1 LVKQVNLALLGAG
14 YWGTKLAIEY
24 IEAHSYLDKF
34 NFVGIVEPN
43 KERLAYVGHKL
54 NLPSSMLFHDVN
66 VCLANPEISAIHIAT
81 PNETHYDIATEAL
94 SQHKHILLE
103 KPMALNTRDAFKLAR
118 LSESSGNILLV
129 GHIFRFNA
137 ALSQVKKILKT
148 QDIGSL
154 RYLHLSWLDNLNP
167 IPNRDIIFDLLPHPI
182 DIINYLTDEW
192 PLSIYARSIM
202 HMHDTSNHKKIEDV
216 GFVIINL
223 PDGSLAEIDLSWI
236 QTGMKER
243 IIIVT
248 GSEASIKIDALSQDI
263 TIYKSSGQTNI
274 PVTSNNS
281 MQSMITHFVNC
292 ISGIDKPNNSS
303 LVGAL
308 TVNVLSS
315 ARKSITENTE
325 VRIHE

>member
-1 LVKQVNLALLGAG
+1 MVKQVNLALFGSG
-14 YWGTKLAIEY
+14 YWGTKLASEY
-24 IEAHSYLDKF
+24 IETHKNLDNF

-43 KERLAYVGHKL
+43 KKRLAFVGQKL
-54 NLPSSMLFHDVN
+54 DLPSSKLFDN
-66 VCLANPEISAIHIAT
+66 VKDCLVNPEISAVHIAT
-81 PNETHYDIATEAL
+81 PNETHFNIATEAL
-94 SQHKHILLE
+94 TRHKDVLLE

-118 LSESSGNILLV
+118 LSESSGNVLLV

-137 ALSQVKKILKT
+137 ALSQVKNILKNH
-148 QDIGSL
+148 DIGNL

-167 IPNRDIIFDLLPHPI
+167 IPDRDIIFDLLPHPI

-192 PLSIYARSIM
+192 PSSVYARSL
-202 HMHDTSNHKKIEDV
+202 MHDTPYHKKIEDV

-223 PDGSLAEIDLSWI
+223 PDGTLAQIDLSWI

-243 IIIVT
+243 IILIT
-248 GSEASIKIDALSQDI
+248 ASEASIRIDALSQDI
-263 TIYKSSGQTNI
+263 TIYRSSGKTNI

-292 ISGIDKPNNSS
+292 ISGIDNPNNSS

>member
-1 LVKQVNLALLGAG
+1 MVKQVNLALFGSG
-14 YWGTKLAIEY
+14 YWGTKLASEY
-24 IEAHSYLDKF
+24 IETHKNVDNF

-43 KERLAYVGHKL
+43 KKRLAFVGQKL
-54 NLPSSMLFHDVN
+54 DLPSSKLFDNVN
-66 VCLANPEISAIHIAT
+66 DCLVNPEISAIHIAT
-81 PNETHYDIATEAL
+81 PNETHFNIAKEAL
-94 SQHKHILLE
+94 TRHKDVLLE
-103 KPMALNTRDAFKLAR
+103 KPMALNARDAFKLAR
-118 LSESSGNILLV
+118 LSESSGNVLLV

-137 ALSQVKKILKT
+137 ALSQVKNILKN
-148 QDIGSL
+148 QDIGNL

-167 IPNRDIIFDLLPHPI
+167 IPDRDIIFDLLPHPV

-192 PLSIYARSIM
+192 PSSIYARSL
-202 HMHDTSNHKKIEDV
+202 MHDTPYHKMIEDV

-223 PDGSLAEIDLSWI
+223 PDGTLAEIDLSWI

-243 IIIVT
+243 IILIT

-263 TIYKSSGQTNI
+263 TIYRSSGKTNI

-292 ISGIDKPNNSS
+292 ISGIDNPNNSS

>member
-1 LVKQVNLALLGAG
+1 MVEQVNLALLGSG
-14 YWGTKLAIEY
+14 YWGTKLASEY
-24 IEAHSYLDKF
+24 IETHKYVDKF

-43 KERLAYVGHKL
+43 KERLAYVGQKL
-54 NLPSSMLFHDVN
+54 NLPSSMLFQDVN
-66 VCLANPEISAIHIAT
+66 DCLTNPEISAIHIAT
-81 PNETHYDIATEAL
+81 PNETHYDLATEAL
-94 SQHKHILLE
+94 TRHKNILLE

-137 ALSQVKKILKT
+137 ALSQVKDILKN
-148 QDIGSL
+148 QDIGNL
-154 RYLHLSWLDNLNP
+154 RYLHLSWLDHLNP

-182 DIINYLTDEW
+182 DIVNYLTDEW
-192 PLSIYARSIM
+192 PSSIYARSIL
-202 HMHDTSNHKKIEDV
+202 HDTPDDKKIEDV

-223 PDGSLAEIDLSWI
+223 PDGTSAEIDLSWI

-243 IIIVT
+243 IIVIT
-248 GSEASIKIDALSQDI
+248 GSQASIKIDALSQDT
-263 TIYKSSGQTNI
+263 TIYKSTEKTTI
-274 PVTSNNS
+274 PISRNNS

-292 ISGIDKPNNSS
+292 ISGIDNPNNSS

-315 ARKSITENTE
+315 ARRSITEGRE
-325 VRIHE
+325 VRVHE

>member
-1 LVKQVNLALLGAG
+1 MVKQVNLALFGSG
-14 YWGTKLAIEY
+14 YWGTKLASEY
-24 IEAHSYLDKF
+24 IETHKNLDNF

-43 KERLAYVGHKL
+43 KKRLAFVGQKL
-54 NLPSSMLFHDVN
+54 DLPSSKLFDNVQDCLVN
-66 VCLANPEISAIHIAT
+66 PKISAIHIAT
-81 PNETHYDIATEAL
+81 PNETHFNIATEAL
-94 SQHKHILLE
+94 NRHKDVLLE

-118 LSESSGNILLV
+118 LSESSGNVLLV

-137 ALSQVKKILKT
+137 ALSQVKNILKN
-148 QDIGSL
+148 QDIGNL

-167 IPNRDIIFDLLPHPI
+167 IPDRDIIFDLLPHPI

-192 PLSIYARSIM
+192 PSSIYARSL
-202 HMHDTSNHKKIEDV
+202 MHDTPYHRKIEDV

-223 PDGSLAEIDLSWI
+223 PDGTLAQIDLSWI

-243 IIIVT
+243 IILIT
-248 GSEASIKIDALSQDI
+248 ASEASIRIDALSQDI
-263 TIYKSSGQTNI
+263 TIYISSGKTNI

-292 ISGIDKPNNSS
+292 ISGIDNPNNSS

-315 ARKSITENTE
+315 ARKSIIENTE

>member
-1 LVKQVNLALLGAG
+1 MVEQVNLALLGAG
-14 YWGTKLAIEY
+14 YWGAKLATEY
-24 IEAHSYLDKF
+24 IVAHKHVDKF

-43 KERLAYVGHKL
+43 KERLAFVGHKL
-54 NLPSSMLFHDVN
+54 NLPTSMLFQSVN
-66 VCLANPEISAIHIAT
+66 DCLSNPEISAIHIAT
-81 PNETHYDIATEAL
+81 PNETHYQIATEAL
-94 SQHKHILLE
+94 TRHKDILLE

-118 LSESSGNILLV
+118 LSESSGKVLLV

-137 ALSQVKKILKT
+137 ALSHVKNILKN
-148 QDIGSL
+148 QDIGNL

-167 IPNRDIIFDLLPHPI
+167 IPNRDIIFDLLPHPV
-182 DIINYLTDEW
+182 DIVNYLTDEW
-192 PLSIYARSIM
+192 PSSIYARSL
-202 HMHDTSNHKKIEDV
+202 MHDTPYHKKIEDV

-223 PDGSLAEIDLSWI
+223 PDGTLAEIDISWI
-236 QTGMKER
+236 QPGMKER
-243 IIIVT
+243 IILIT

-263 TIYKSSGQTNI
+263 TIYRSSGKTNI

-292 ISGIDKPNNSS
+292 ISGIDNPNNSS

-315 ARKSITENTE
+315 ARKSITENME

>member
-1 LVKQVNLALLGAG
+1 MVKQVNLALFGSG
-14 YWGTKLAIEY
+14 YWGTKLASEY
-24 IEAHSYLDKF
+24 IETHKNLDNF

-43 KERLAYVGHKL
+43 KKRLAFVGQKL
-54 NLPSSMLFHDVN
+54 DLPSSMLFDN
-66 VCLANPEISAIHIAT
+66 VKDCLVNPEISAVHIAT
-81 PNETHYDIATEAL
+81 PNETHFNIATEAL
-94 SQHKHILLE
+94 TRHKDVLLE

-118 LSESSGNILLV
+118 LSESSGNVLLV

-137 ALSQVKKILKT
+137 ALSQVKNILKN
-148 QDIGSL
+148 QDIGNL

-167 IPNRDIIFDLLPHPI
+167 IPDRDIIFDLLPHPI

-192 PLSIYARSIM
+192 PSSVYARSL
-202 HMHDTSNHKKIEDV
+202 MHDTPYHKKIEDV

-223 PDGSLAEIDLSWI
+223 PDGTLAEIDLSWI

-243 IIIVT
+243 IILIT
-248 GSEASIKIDALSQDI
+248 ASEASIRIDALSQDI
-263 TIYKSSGQTNI
+263 TIYRSSGKTNI

-292 ISGIDKPNNSS
+292 ISGIDNPNNSS

>member
-1 LVKQVNLALLGAG
+1 MVKQVNLALFGSG
-14 YWGTKLAIEY
+14 YWGTKLASEY
-24 IEAHSYLDKF
+24 IETHKNMDNF

-43 KERLAYVGHKL
+43 KKRLACVGQKL
-54 NLPSSMLFHDVN
+54 DLPSSKLFDN
-66 VCLANPEISAIHIAT
+66 VKDCLVNPEISAVHIAT
-81 PNETHYDIATEAL
+81 PNETHFNIATEAL
-94 SQHKHILLE
+94 TRHKDVLLE

-118 LSESSGNILLV
+118 LSESSGNVLLV

-137 ALSQVKKILKT
+137 ALSQVKNILKN
-148 QDIGSL
+148 QDIGNL

-167 IPNRDIIFDLLPHPI
+167 IPDRDIIFDLLPHPI

-192 PLSIYARSIM
+192 PSSVYARSL
-202 HMHDTSNHKKIEDV
+202 MHDTPYHKKIEDV

-223 PDGSLAEIDLSWI
+223 PDGTLAEIDLSWI

-243 IIIVT
+243 IIFIT
-248 GSEASIKIDALSQDI
+248 ASEASIRIDALSQDI
-263 TIYKSSGQTNI
+263 TIYRSSGKTNI

-292 ISGIDKPNNSS
+292 ISGIDNPNNSS

>member
-1 LVKQVNLALLGAG
+1 MVKQVNLALLGSG
-14 YWGTKLAIEY
+14 YWGTKLASEY
-24 IEAHSYLDKF
+24 IETHQYVDKF
-34 NFVGIVEPN
+34 NFVGIVDPN
-43 KERLAYVGHKL
+43 KERLAYVGQKL
-54 NLPSSMLFHDVN
+54 NLPSSMLFHNVN
-66 VCLANPEISAIHIAT
+66 DCLTNPEISAIHIAT
-81 PNETHYDIATEAL
+81 PNETHYHIANEAL
-94 SQHKHILLE
+94 NQHKHILLE

-118 LSESSGNILLV
+118 LAESSGNVLLV

-137 ALSQVKKILKT
+137 ALSQTKNILKN
-148 QDIGSL
+148 QDIGIL

-167 IPNRDIIFDLLPHPI
+167 IPDRDIIFDLLPHPV

-192 PLSIYARSIM
+192 PSTIYARSL
-202 HMHDTSNHKKIEDV
+202 MHDTPYNKKIEDV

-223 PDGSLAEIDLSWI
+223 PDGTLAEIDLSWI

-243 IIIVT
+243 IILIT
-248 GSEASIKIDALSQDI
+248 GSKASIKIDALSQDI
-263 TIYKSSGQTNI
+263 TIYRSSGKTNI

-292 ISGIDKPNNSS
+292 ISGIDNPNNSS

>member
-1 LVKQVNLALLGAG
+1 MVKQVNLALLGAG
-14 YWGTKLAIEY
+14 YWGTKLATEY
-24 IEAHSYLDKF
+24 IEAHKCVDNF
-34 NFVGIVEPN
+34 NFIGIVEPN

-66 VCLANPEISAIHIAT
+66 DCLANPEISAIHIAT

-94 SQHKHILLE
+94 TRHKDILLE

-118 LSESSGNILLV
+118 LSESSGNVLLV

-137 ALSQVKKILKT
+137 ALSEVKDILKN
-148 QDIGSL
+148 QGIGNL

-167 IPNRDIIFDLLPHPI
+167 IPNRDIIFDLLPHPV

-192 PLSIYARSIM
+192 PSSIYARSIM
-202 HMHDTSNHKKIEDV
+202 HETPNHNKIEDV

-223 PDGSLAEIDLSWI
+223 PDGSVAEIDLSWI
-236 QTGMKER
+236 QAGIKER
-243 IIIVT
+243 IILIT
-248 GSEASIKIDALSQDI
+248 GSEASIKIDALSQYT
-263 TIYKSSGQTNI
+263 TIYNSSGKTNI
-274 PVTSNNS
+274 PISPSNS
-281 MQSMITHFVNC
+281 MRSMITHFVNC
-292 ISGIDKPNNSS
+292 IFGKDNPSNSS

-315 ARKSITENTE
+315 ARKSITENRE
-325 VRIHE
+325 VRVHE

>member
-1 LVKQVNLALLGAG
+1 MVKQVNLALLGAG
-14 YWGTKLAIEY
+14 YWGAKLATEY
-24 IEAHSYLDKF
+24 IVAHKHVDNF
-34 NFVGIVEPN
+34 NFIGIVEPN
-43 KERLAYVGHKL
+43 KERLAYIGHRL
-54 NLPSSMLFHDVN
+54 NLPTSMLFHNVN
-66 VCLANPEISAIHIAT
+66 DCLANPEISAIHIAT
-81 PNETHYDIATEAL
+81 PNETHYQIATEAL
-94 SQHKHILLE
+94 TRHKDILLE

-118 LSESSGNILLV
+118 LSESSGNVLLV

-137 ALSQVKKILKT
+137 ALSQAKNILKN
-148 QDIGSL
+148 QDIGNL
-154 RYLHLSWLDNLNP
+154 RYLHLFWLDNLNP
-167 IPNRDIIFDLLPHPI
+167 IPDRDIIFDLLPHPV

-192 PLSIYARSIM
+192 PSTIYARSL
-202 HMHDTSNHKKIEDV
+202 MHDTPYHKKIEDV

-223 PDGSLAEIDLSWI
+223 PDGTLAGIDLSWI
-236 QTGMKER
+236 QAGMKER
-243 IIIVT
+243 IILIT

-263 TIYKSSGQTNI
+263 TIYRSSGKTNI
-274 PVTSNNS
+274 PITSNNS

-292 ISGIDKPNNSS
+292 ISGIDNPNNSS

>member
-1 LVKQVNLALLGAG
+1 MVKQVNLALFGSG
-14 YWGTKLAIEY
+14 YWGTKLASEY
-24 IEAHSYLDKF
+24 IETHKYVDKF
-34 NFVGIVEPN
+34 NFIGIVEPD

-66 VCLANPEISAIHIAT
+66 DCLANPEISAIHIAT
-81 PNETHYDIATEAL
+81 PNETHYNLATEAL
-94 SQHKHILLE
+94 TRHKHILLE

-137 ALSQVKKILKT
+137 ALSQVKNILKN
-148 QDIGSL
+148 QDIGNL
-154 RYLHLSWLDNLNP
+154 RYLHLSWLDHLNP

-192 PLSIYARSIM
+192 PSSIYARSIV
-202 HMHDTSNHKKIEDV
+202 HDTPNDNKIEDV

-223 PDGSLAEIDLSWI
+223 PDGTSAEINLSWI
-236 QTGMKER
+236 QIGMKER
-243 IIIVT
+243 IVLLT
-248 GSEASIKIDALSQDI
+248 GSEASIKIDALSQDT
-263 TIYKSSGQTNI
+263 TIYRSTGKTNI
-274 PVTSNNS
+274 PISPNNS

-292 ISGIDKPNNSS
+292 ISGIDNPNNSS

-315 ARKSITENTE
+315 ARRSITEGRE
-325 VRIHE
+325 VRVHE

>member
-1 LVKQVNLALLGAG
+1 MVKQVNLALLGSG
-14 YWGTKLAIEY
+14 YWGTKLASEY
-24 IEAHSYLDKF
+24 IETHQHVDNF

-43 KERLAYVGHKL
+43 KERLAYVGQKL
-54 NLPSSMLFHDVN
+54 NLPSSKLFHN
-66 VCLANPEISAIHIAT
+66 VSDCLTNPEISAIHIAT
-81 PNETHYDIATEAL
+81 PNETHYHIASEAL
-94 SQHKHILLE
+94 TQHKHILLE

-118 LSESSGNILLV
+118 LAESSGNVLLV

-137 ALSQVKKILKT
+137 AISQTKNILKN
-148 QDIGSL
+148 QDIGNL
-154 RYLHLSWLDNLNP
+154 RYLHLSWLDDLNP
-167 IPNRDIIFDLLPHPI
+167 IPDRDIIFDLLPHPV

-192 PLSIYARSIM
+192 PSTIYARSL
-202 HMHDTSNHKKIEDV
+202 MHDTPYHKKIEDV

-223 PDGSLAEIDLSWI
+223 PDGTLAQIDLSWI
-236 QTGMKER
+236 QAGMKKR
-243 IIIVT
+243 IILIT

-263 TIYKSSGQTNI
+263 TIYRSSGKTNI

-292 ISGIDKPNNSS
+292 ISGIDNPNNSS

-315 ARKSITENTE
+315 ARKSITENME
-325 VRIHE
+325 VAIHE

>member
-1 LVKQVNLALLGAG
+1 
-14 YWGTKLAIEY
+14 
-24 IEAHSYLDKF
+24 
-34 NFVGIVEPN
+34 
-43 KERLAYVGHKL
+43 
-54 NLPSSMLFHDVN
+54 M
-66 VCLANPEISAIHIAT
+66 
-81 PNETHYDIATEAL
+81 
-94 SQHKHILLE
+94 
-103 KPMALNTRDAFKLAR
+103 
-118 LSESSGNILLV
+118 

-137 ALSQVKKILKT
+137 ALSQVKNILKN
-148 QDIGSL
+148 QDIGNL

-167 IPNRDIIFDLLPHPI
+167 IPDRDIIFDLLPHPI

-192 PLSIYARSIM
+192 PSSVYARSL
-202 HMHDTSNHKKIEDV
+202 MHDTPYHKKIEDV

-223 PDGSLAEIDLSWI
+223 PDGTLAEIDLSWI

-243 IIIVT
+243 IIFIT
-248 GSEASIKIDALSQDI
+248 ASEASIRIDALSQDI
-263 TIYKSSGQTNI
+263 TIYRSSGKTNI

-292 ISGIDKPNNSS
+292 ISGIDNPNNSS

>member
-1 LVKQVNLALLGAG
+1 MVKQVNLALFGSG
-14 YWGTKLAIEY
+14 YWGTKLASEY
-24 IEAHSYLDKF
+24 IETHKNLDNF

-43 KERLAYVGHKL
+43 KKRLAFVGQKL
-54 NLPSSMLFHDVN
+54 DLPSSKLFDN
-66 VCLANPEISAIHIAT
+66 VKDCLVNPEISAVHIAT
-81 PNETHYDIATEAL
+81 PNETHFNIATEAL
-94 SQHKHILLE
+94 TRHKDVLLE

-118 LSESSGNILLV
+118 LSESSGNVLLV

-137 ALSQVKKILKT
+137 ALSQVKNILKN
-148 QDIGSL
+148 QDIGNL

-167 IPNRDIIFDLLPHPI
+167 IPDRDIIFDLLPHPI

-192 PLSIYARSIM
+192 PSSVYARSL
-202 HMHDTSNHKKIEDV
+202 MHDTPYHKKIEDV

-223 PDGSLAEIDLSWI
+223 PDGTLAEIDLSWI

-243 IIIVT
+243 IILIT
-248 GSEASIKIDALSQDI
+248 ASEASIRIDALSQDI
-263 TIYKSSGQTNI
+263 TIYRSSGKTNI

-292 ISGIDKPNNSS
+292 ISGIDNPNNSS